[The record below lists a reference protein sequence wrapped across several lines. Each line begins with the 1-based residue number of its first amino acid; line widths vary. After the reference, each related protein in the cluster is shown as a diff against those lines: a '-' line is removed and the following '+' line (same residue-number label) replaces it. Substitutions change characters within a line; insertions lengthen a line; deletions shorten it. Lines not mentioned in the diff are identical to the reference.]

1 MCNTCWKEMIG
12 EYKVAHCRLKA
23 YYCIDVL
30 GKKINLFGTS
40 RAKRSRSGP
49 NSVNVDRSRVDN
61 VQVIL
66 GAIGPFWPKWGLGR
80 VPRSPSFFCLVN
92 HATFRELRNGRFSA
106 NLVTKRSSV
115 SRRWIQKDIFSKIFT
130 LGVIFP
136 KNLTSKLGQT
146 GTTQSR
152 LQVTGCTAEIY
163 CLLHVVAQGP
173 GSSQGPVNSSL
184 RRTVAELRG
193 VKIA

>member
-61 VQVIL
+61 VQGIL

-92 HATFRELRNGRFSA
+92 HATFRELRNSRFSP
-106 NLVTKRSSV
+106 NLMTKHSSV
-115 SRRWIQKDIFSKIFT
+115 SRQWIRKDIWENFHFMGH
-130 LGVIFP
+130 LPP
-136 KNLTSKLGQT
+136 KSDIELGQT
-146 GTTQSR
+146 GT
-152 LQVTGCTAEIY
+152 
-163 CLLHVVAQGP
+163 
-173 GSSQGPVNSSL
+173 SL
-184 RRTVAELRG
+184 RACYMSRDALQRDIV
-193 VKIA
+193 